1 MRNCDLKEPQDEKDD
16 KSSSTGNLKTAV
28 TAGTQQSNEADRR
41 PHWLLKLDQS
51 NVFLCQLLLWRSLR
65 EMWHFSI

>member
-28 TAGTQQSNEADRR
+28 TAGT
-41 PHWLLKLDQS
+41 
-51 NVFLCQLLLWRSLR
+51 
-65 EMWHFSI
+65 